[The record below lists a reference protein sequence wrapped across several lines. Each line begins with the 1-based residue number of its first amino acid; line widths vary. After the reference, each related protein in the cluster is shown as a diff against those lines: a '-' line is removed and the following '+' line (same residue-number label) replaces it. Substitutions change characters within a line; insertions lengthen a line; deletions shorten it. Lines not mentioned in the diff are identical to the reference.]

1 MKITINLT
9 PQLVKW
15 IGKLEKPMTA
25 ENAILAV
32 LHKNISSSPSVDKA
46 LLEFQE
52 ALKDFPSNL
61 EFEIP
66 QVFGFARWSLLDR
79 ATKLNLGKRIK
90 AEATSLGIT
99 FLHKTVTKH
108 AVYSRQQ

>member
-1 MKITINLT
+1 MKITINLP

-15 IGKLEKPMTA
+15 IDNREKSITA

-32 LHKNISSSPSVDKA
+32 LNKNIGISPVDKA
-46 LLEFQE
+46 FLEFQE
-52 ALKDFPSNL
+52 ALKDFPSNI

-66 QVFGFARWSLLDR
+66 QVFGSAQWGLLDR
-79 ATKLNLGKRIK
+79 STKLSLGKRIK

-99 FLHKTVTKH
+99 FLHKTVTNH
-108 AVYSRQQ
+108 AVYSRQK

>member
-9 PQLVKW
+9 PPLVKW
-15 IGKLEKPMTA
+15 VNNLEKPITA
-25 ENAILAV
+25 EDAILAV
-32 LHKNISSSPSVDKA
+32 LNKNIGISPVDKA

-52 ALKDFPSNL
+52 ALKNFPSNI

-66 QVFGFARWSLLDR
+66 QVFGSAQWGQLDR
-79 ATKLNLGKRIK
+79 STKLSLGKRIK
-90 AEATSLGIT
+90 AEASSLGIT
-99 FLHKTVTKH
+99 FLHKTVTNH

>member
-9 PQLVKW
+9 PQLVDWFKEKKYI
-15 IGKLEKPMTA
+15 IGEK
-25 ENAILAV
+25 AILDM
-32 LHKNISSSPSVDKA
+32 LHKHIAYSPPVEKA
-46 LLEFQE
+46 LVEFQE
-52 ALKDFPSNL
+52 ALKDFPVNI

-66 QVFGFARWSLLDR
+66 QVFGSARWSLLDR

-99 FLHKTVTKH
+99 FLHKTVTNH